1 MGVTVVERR
10 VRTAVIV
17 DDTTEV
23 RTVLRQ
29 ALERDGDIRV
39 VGEAADGVSGV
50 ATVRRTQPDVVLL
63 DLSMPVMDGLEA
75 LPGIRTVS
83 PGTRIIVLSG
93 SDSATMA
100 ERAFD
105 RGAHGYLMKGTS
117 PTGILSYVRTLTA
130 AGDRSVPPPRHA
142 ADPGAQLVVQR
153 RPERPAGGPAGRV
166 ADLAPVGLLL
176 VETTQV
182 GASRVEASRVGAR
195 ASASPT
201 ISYAN
206 PAAVRLLALTG
217 VPAGQPLATAVPA
230 LALLLERHRAD
241 LETSSEVRQGLV
253 GPNGRLDV
261 TLSRSGSEVLVALQS
276 SPEGDEAS
284 RLRQAIATTAHEI
297 RNPVTVLNGIAVML
311 GEAELPTSPEQ
322 LANLLGAVRR
332 QATILDRVTEDLLTA
347 AETQRGSLRLDIG
360 SVPLQPVLADA
371 VADLGDGMTVDVR
384 GAEGVEVRADATRLN
399 QMVANLLSNA
409 RKYGAP
415 PYAVDVTRSTG
426 WTGPLV
432 HIAVEDSGPGVPED
446 FRADLFEEFT
456 RAEDAG
462 ARGTGLGLF
471 LVRSLAQAQEGRAD
485 YRPRPGGGSV
495 FTITL
500 PEA

>member
-1 MGVTVVERR
+1 MSATVVERR

-130 AGDRSVPPPRHA
+130 AGTRTVPPPRHA
-142 ADPGAQLVVQR
+142 AAARPAEVVEQR
-153 RPERPAGGPAGRV
+153 RPELPAGEPGARV
-166 ADLAPVGLLL
+166 AELAPVGLLL
-176 VETTQV
+176 VEAAE
-182 GASRVEASRVGAR
+182 GASAR
-195 ASASPT
+195 
-201 ISYAN
+201 IGYAN
-206 PAAVRLLALTG
+206 PAAGRLLGFGRTAVG
-217 VPAGQPLATAVPA
+217 GALATAAPA
-230 LALLLERHRAD
+230 LALLVERHRSD
-241 LETSSEVRQGLV
+241 LDASSQVRQRLV
-253 GPNGRLDV
+253 GPRGHLDV
-261 TLSRSGSEVLVALQS
+261 TLTRSGPDLLVALQPP
-276 SPEGDEAS
+276 PEGDEAS

-297 RNPVTVLNGIAVML
+297 RNPVTVLNGIALML
-311 GEAELPTSPEQ
+311 GEAGLPTSPEQ
-322 LANLLGAVRR
+322 LGNLLGAVQR
-332 QATILDRVTEDLLTA
+332 QATVLDRVTEDLLTA
-347 AETQRGSLRLDIG
+347 AQTQRGSLRLDIG
-360 SVPLQPVLADA
+360 SVPLQSVLTDA
-371 VADLGDGMTVDVR
+371 VADLGDGMAVDVR
-384 GAEGVEVRADATRLN
+384 GADGVHVRADATRLS

-415 PYAVDVTRSTG
+415 PYAVEVTRSTG
-426 WTGPLV
+426 WTGQLV
-432 HIAVEDSGPGVPED
+432 HVAVEDSGPGVPEN

-471 LVRSLAQAQEGRAD
+471 LVRSLAQAQDGSAD

-500 PEA
+500 PAG